1 MYENLP
7 PLQQRFQAVNINCH
21 TPLLSYVCA
30 VEPSPVVFTLD
41 GLRSTHPHSNKHTI
55 FKMNSRGER
64 RPPSSSRCSHHPRIP
79 HRRLTRRKRTP
90 QSTDRHSVRAL
101 GVRARPFQMAVPSA
115 GCRVRRAAR
124 QRHTQFLTQLAG
136 GPKEAGYGPNIPLS
150 LSLSIELGGAPCRC
164 SAPLSLSS
172 PSLSST
178 EAGNQALRCRVN
190 TPACLPPRAEHP
202 RVAQRKCG

>member
-1 MYENLP
+1 MPHSSSIICERGRTKPSRIHVGRP
-7 PLQQRFQAVNINCH
+7 PRSAPSLQQ
-21 TPLLSYVCA
+21 
-30 VEPSPVVFTLD
+30 TL
-41 GLRSTHPHSNKHTI
+41 TI

-79 HRRLTRRKRTP
+79 HRRLTRRKRAP
-90 QSTDRHSVRAL
+90 QSTDRDRHSVRAL

-150 LSLSIELGGAPCRC
+150 LALYRTWRRTLQMLRS
-164 SAPLSLSS
+164 
-172 PSLSST
+172 SLSST

>member
-1 MYENLP
+1 MRGRTKPSRIHVGRP
-7 PLQQRFQAVNINCH
+7 PQHA
-21 TPLLSYVCA
+21 
-30 VEPSPVVFTLD
+30 PSLEQT
-41 GLRSTHPHSNKHTI
+41 HTI

-64 RPPSSSRCSHHPRIP
+64 RPPSTRCSHHPRIP

-136 GPKEAGYGPNIPLS
+136 GPKEAEYGPNIP

-164 SAPLSLSS
+164 SAPLSLS
-172 PSLSST
+172 PLPLSR
-178 EAGNQALRCRVN
+178 QQR
-190 TPACLPPRAEHP
+190 RAI
-202 RVAQRKCG
+202 RR